1 MAFDATKWITSI
13 SKTIKDYNPE
23 IDTSLGTMVG
33 DTVVLP
39 LSIIREILDK
49 TKDFVGSTYSFDGII
64 NLLKDPERINDIA
77 VALGI
82 SSDEVIMSLRTIIE
96 NVAKDYGIT
105 RQPATYATGVVYYIP
120 KGDLSRSE
128 NWQTYSI
135 SSTNKVKSIYGLF
148 YIPTATFVFE
158 VTQNNYATYFVPE
171 LGTYAFQVT
180 VKCEQPGVVG
190 NIGPNQIDYDFGYYL
205 ESKLDRAINLSPIIG
220 GYDEE
225 TDEQLIERIKSK
237 WKGINLGTISGYKQL
252 LAQYGVR
259 DVYIAGPGDP
269 FMERA
274 VLGAVDV
281 YIRDYQ
287 VLTVR
292 ISLDLGT
299 LGLKGKKVPVREV
312 PNLKEYMY
320 VRDVVY
326 NNQPLIEFRDNTA
339 LWKWSTRA
347 NDMIAFPNEDSITV
361 DVAYNATVAEIQK
374 ILDKEENKILGLD
387 VMVRE
392 AWPLDFS
399 ITCSLTYF
407 PGYSPTIVQQNV
419 RQTLLNYI
427 KSLPMGSKV
436 ADSDVYN
443 VIEDV
448 PGVDT
453 VVSLQLKV
461 GNNVVDL
468 IQASPIE
475 FLNLKEVIIP

>member
-49 TKDFVGSTYSFDGII
+49 TKDFVSSVYSFDGII

-82 SSDEVIMSLRTIIE
+82 SSDEVTMSLRTIIE

-105 RQPATYATGVVYYIP
+105 RQLATHAAGIVYYIP
-120 KGDLSRSE
+120 KGDLSRPE

-180 VKCEQPGVVG
+180 VKCEQPGIVG

-220 GYDEE
+220 GNDEE
-225 TDEQLIERIKSK
+225 TDEQLVERIKSK
-237 WKGINLGTISGYKQL
+237 WKGINLGTVSGYKQL

-269 FMERA
+269 FMQRA
-274 VLGAVDV
+274 VNGAVDV

-287 VLTVR
+287 LLTIRTNINIPAANIPVKVK
-292 ISLDLGT
+292 DL
-299 LGLKGKKVPVREV
+299 LKD
-312 PNLKEYMY
+312 YMY
-320 VRDVVY
+320 VRNIVPTGQVTLSITPD
-326 NNQPLIEFRDNTA
+326 TSS
-339 LWKWSTRA
+339 LWKLSTRA
-347 NDMIAFPNEDSITV
+347 NDVLISDTSGSVAV
-361 DVAYNATVAEIQK
+361 DVTYNVTVAEMQK
-374 ILDKEENKILGLD
+374 VLDMEENKILGLD

-436 ADSDVYN
+436 ADSDIYN

-461 GNNVVDL
+461 GNNTVDL